1 MKHHETKKG
10 LETLLK
16 RYLEAGVT
24 DETMDANGGY
34 QADWIRTI
42 KGCIE
47 EGFAM
52 DKTDYENTLMNLENF
67 GEDLNKEVIL

>member
-1 MKHHETKKG
+1 MKHIETKKG

-52 DKTDYENTLMNLENF
+52 DKTDTKIHMNLENF